1 MRFPAIL
8 ALTLL
13 VGCSS
18 TSEEPTMTLEQAKA
32 GYAGTYAGPLAGG
45 ATGTVE
51 LALVLTATVTPK
63 CGTHTLSVKCVDVNV
78 VRVQGTITTND
89 GAFSKTAV
97 EGTVT
102 AYGNNADN
110 GGDLSLHTTAGD
122 TITGNIRG
130 HVASATVKLTGGKTF
145 TFDAPRK

>member
-1 MRFPAIL
+1 MRVLPVFV
-8 ALTLL
+8 LTLL
-13 VGCSS
+13 AGCSS
-18 TSEEPTMTLEQAKA
+18 TSEEPTMTLAQAQA
-32 GYAGTYAGPLAGG
+32 GYAGTYTGPLAGG

-51 LALVLTATVTPK
+51 LALSLTASVTPK

-78 VRVQGTITTND
+78 VRVQGTITTTD
-89 GAFSKTAV
+89 GAFAKTAV

-122 TITGNIRG
+122 TITGGIHG
-130 HVASATVKLTGGKTF
+130 HVASATVKLAAGKTF